1 MLKKIILVCFAILA
15 ISCNKEKN
23 YTISASLEGVED
35 GRQVLLNIVDENKL
49 TAIDTTTVLNNA
61 FTFTGTVETPDVYF
75 ISIDQIRNNFPFIL
89 ENDKISLTMYKDSI
103 NASVI
108 EGTKENDLLQEYSKK
123 VNSIGK
129 EIMELRKENVEA
141 QKANDTAWMNSLK
154 GEYEAL
160 VKKGEEFDT
169 QFIKDNN
176 SSLMGLF
183 ILERKVRGK
192 DINANE
198 LKELFDSF
206 PEDLKQG
213 RAGKNISEVL
223 DSALATAIGSI
234 APDFTGPT
242 PEGEMLSLKD
252 VKGKIRILDF
262 WAEWCRPC
270 RMENPN
276 LVNIYNKYQDKGLN
290 IISVSLDGNGRQQD
304 PKASWLQAIEDDNLT
319 WHHVSNL
326 KYFQDPIAKAYNIS
340 SIPATF
346 ILDEEGKII
355 AKNLRG
361 QALHDKIAELLN

>member
-1 MLKKIILVCFAILA
+1 MLKKSILVVFAVLA
-15 ISCNKEKN
+15 ISCAKENK
-23 YTISASLEGVED
+23 YVVSASIDGVED
-35 GRQVLLNIVDENKL
+35 GRKVYLNIVDGNKL
-49 TAIDTTTVLNNA
+49 SAIDTVEVTNNA
-61 FTFTGTVETPDVYF
+61 FTFTGTVEAPDVYF

-89 ENDKISLTMYKDSI
+89 ENDNIDLTMYKDSI
-103 NASVI
+103 NASTI
-108 EGTKENDLLQEYSKK
+108 EGTKENALLQEYTKK
-123 VNSIGK
+123 VNVISK
-129 EIMELRKENVEA
+129 EIMALRKENMEA

-169 QFIKDNN
+169 QFIRDNN
-176 SSLMGLF
+176 SSLMGPF
-183 ILERKVRGK
+183 ILERKVRGR

-198 LKELFDSF
+198 LKELFDAFSG
-206 PEDLKQG
+206 ELQQS

-223 DSALATAIGSI
+223 EPALATAIGSI
-234 APDFTGPT
+234 APNFTGPT
-242 PEGEMLSLKD
+242 PEGEMLALND

-276 LVNIYNKYQDKGLN
+276 LVKVYNKYHDKGLN

-326 KYFQDPIAKAYNIS
+326 QYFQDPIAKAYNIN

-361 QALHDKIAELLN
+361 QALEDKIAELLN